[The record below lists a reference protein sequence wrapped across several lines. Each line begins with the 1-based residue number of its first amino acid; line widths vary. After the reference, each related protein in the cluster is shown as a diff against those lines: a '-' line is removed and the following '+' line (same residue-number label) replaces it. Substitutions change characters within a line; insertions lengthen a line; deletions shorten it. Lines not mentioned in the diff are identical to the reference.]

1 VAKTGAEGFHAL
13 VEKAVPLL
21 EFVLKREAARYSV
34 GDAEVQARALTSGLR
49 LLAKTENSVIRREAA
64 RLFSGWIRVDPDI
77 IFVELEKTM
86 RTGTTT
92 RSTTGTILRRASGQ
106 VRLERE
112 ALRLALQQ
120 QRVVKARMEDV
131 STDFFS
137 VPAHR
142 TIWAALLKGTD
153 PALLAETL
161 EEDDARRIATQLA
174 VEPVPIDG
182 DIDDEAVEH
191 LAIAV
196 FSRLKEFVLSREI
209 EQLTPQL
216 QRLNPLENPKEHD
229 ELFARLLELQRQKRE
244 LTQMGEGDE

>member
-1 VAKTGAEGFHAL
+1 
-13 VEKAVPLL
+13 
-21 EFVLKREAARYSV
+21 
-34 GDAEVQARALTSGLR
+34 
-49 LLAKTENSVIRREAA
+49 
-64 RLFSGWIRVDPDI
+64 
-77 IFVELEKTM
+77 
-86 RTGTTT
+86 
-92 RSTTGTILRRASGQ
+92 
-106 VRLERE
+106 
-112 ALRLALQQ
+112 
-120 QRVVKARMEDV
+120 MEDV

-161 EEDDARRIATQLA
+161 EDDDARRIATQLA
-174 VEPVPIDG
+174 VEPVPLDG
-182 DIDDEAVEH
+182 DIDDEAVER